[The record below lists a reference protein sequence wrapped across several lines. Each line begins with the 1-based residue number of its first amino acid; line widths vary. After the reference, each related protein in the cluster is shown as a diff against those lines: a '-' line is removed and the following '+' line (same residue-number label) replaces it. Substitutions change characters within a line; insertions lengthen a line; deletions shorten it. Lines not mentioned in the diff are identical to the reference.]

1 MATEMAKKEKR
12 VEFIGVSSLVQL
24 AGLVLLFFFPIGTL
38 IGIVL
43 LIVGSQM
50 AIKWQCSHCGS
61 TLSNKR
67 VRICPACKSNLM

>member
-1 MATEMAKKEKR
+1 MASEMAKKEKR
-12 VEFIGVSSLVQL
+12 VEFIGASSLVQL
-24 AGLVLLFFFPIGTL
+24 LGVVLLFIFPIGTV

-50 AIKWQCSHCGS
+50 AIKWQCSHCGT

-67 VRICPACKSNLM
+67 VRICPACKTHLM